1 MAPPRVDPV
10 ATTCGLIGRDRELA
24 LLSSLLDRAPEE
36 GAAIVVTGLPGV
48 GKSALLRAA
57 ADRARDAGFEVLA
70 TTGVESEAQ
79 LPFAGL
85 QQLVAPVLDMADALA
100 PAQRSALLSA
110 LGAELGPPSEP
121 FLTALA
127 TLNLLVEVAAERP
140 MFIGADDVHWL
151 DRPSH
156 EMLSFVARRVGG
168 DQIVLVGS
176 VRPGHSGPFVAAGL
190 AELELGPL
198 DDEAA
203 RRVLDATAP
212 DLTRADRD
220 RVLRVAL
227 GNPLALVELPA
238 ALRSAA
244 GTALDPTTTGLPL
257 TARLERAFAGRVA
270 GLGTATRDTLLVAAV
285 EDADGLAEILAAASL
300 LAGGAVE
307 TDALDR
313 AATAGLLDYDGVKVQ
328 FRHPL
333 VRTGVLQS
341 ETVTRRQAAHAAVA
355 DVVTDEPYRRT
366 WHRAQSIVGPDDGVA
381 DELEASH
388 TIALRRGSVTSAV
401 WALERSAQ
409 LSTDSSRRGAR
420 LLAAAE
426 HAFGLGRAD
435 MVERLVDAAAKTSL
449 SDLDRAKLEWIRE
462 IFSDGVPGDAGR
474 VHELCGIAREAMD
487 AGDADLALDLLLGA
501 ALRSWW
507 SDTGPEAR
515 AEVAAT
521 VERSPGREGDPRYV
535 AALAVS
541 EPLLRGTAVTGLLS
555 HVVLESVGDAD
566 ALRLLG
572 MAAHAIGDEVRC
584 ADFLERA
591 ETKLRDEGRL
601 GLLPHVFGLQTQAS
615 SELGDWRRAAAAAEE
630 GRRLAAETG
639 QPIWSAGTLVGDAR
653 AAALR
658 GDADTALRLAAQAE
672 DAANHAEL
680 NDLLACVQLARGFA
694 WASTGAYEDAYEAI
708 RRVFDPS
715 DPSHHQREL
724 FAGIMSLA
732 EAAVH
737 CGRRADAR
745 RVLATTERTAEIT
758 PSPILHVHLRYA
770 RAVLAD
776 DGQAEALYQD
786 ALGHHLTRW
795 PLARARLELAYGTWL
810 RRQRR
815 AIESRTPLRSAHTIF
830 DIIGAGSWAEQAQTE
845 LRAAG
850 ARTTAR
856 GPTAD
861 EVLSPQELLIARLAG
876 AGLSNRQ
883 IGQRLYLSHRT
894 VGSHLYRIFP
904 KLGVTSRAQIAS
916 RLAGS

>member
-1 MAPPRVDPV
+1 
-10 ATTCGLIGRDRELA
+10 
-24 LLSSLLDRAPEE
+24 
-36 GAAIVVTGLPGV
+36 
-48 GKSALLRAA
+48 
-57 ADRARDAGFEVLA
+57 
-70 TTGVESEAQ
+70 
-79 LPFAGL
+79 
-85 QQLVAPVLDMADALA
+85 
-100 PAQRSALLSA
+100 
-110 LGAELGPPSEP
+110 
-121 FLTALA
+121 
-127 TLNLLVEVAAERP
+127 
-140 MFIGADDVHWL
+140 
-151 DRPSH
+151 
-156 EMLSFVARRVGG
+156 
-168 DQIVLVGS
+168 
-176 VRPGHSGPFVAAGL
+176 
-190 AELELGPL
+190 
-198 DDEAA
+198 
-203 RRVLDATAP
+203 
-212 DLTRADRD
+212 
-220 RVLRVAL
+220 
-227 GNPLALVELPA
+227 
-238 ALRSAA
+238 
-244 GTALDPTTTGLPL
+244 
-257 TARLERAFAGRVA
+257 
-270 GLGTATRDTLLVAAV
+270 
-285 EDADGLAEILAAASL
+285 
-300 LAGGAVE
+300 
-307 TDALDR
+307 
-313 AATAGLLDYDGVKVQ
+313 
-328 FRHPL
+328 
-333 VRTGVLQS
+333 
-341 ETVTRRQAAHAAVA
+341 
-355 DVVTDEPYRRT
+355 
-366 WHRAQSIVGPDDGVA
+366 
-381 DELEASH
+381 
-388 TIALRRGSVTSAV
+388 
-401 WALERSAQ
+401 
-409 LSTDSSRRGAR
+409 
-420 LLAAAE
+420 
-426 HAFGLGRAD
+426 
-435 MVERLVDAAAKTSL
+435 
-449 SDLDRAKLEWIRE
+449 
-462 IFSDGVPGDAGR
+462 
-474 VHELCGIAREAMD
+474 
-487 AGDADLALDLLLGA
+487 
-501 ALRSWW
+501 
-507 SDTGPEAR
+507 
-515 AEVAAT
+515 
-521 VERSPGREGDPRYV
+521 V

-601 GLLPHVFGLQTQAS
+601 GLLPHVFGLQIQAS

-830 DIIGAGSWAEQAQTE
+830 DIIGAASWAEQAQTE

-876 AGLSNRQ
+876 AGLSNRE